1 MIRLSSHVDLIL
13 LCQVTDGPAHCL
25 AVHAEGFLVCV
36 GGDSGEVAMVQLSSG
51 LVEVTKVR
59 QLFFIDI
66 DFDLIVSL

>member
-1 MIRLSSHVDLIL
+1 M
-13 LCQVTDGPAHCL
+13 CQVTDGPAHCL

-59 QLFFIDI
+59 QLFFIDTDI
-66 DFDLIVSL
+66 DNHLQDFDFIVSL

>member
-1 MIRLSSHVDLIL
+1 M
-13 LCQVTDGPAHCL
+13 CQVTDGPAHCL

-59 QLFFIDI
+59 QLFYRCIDNHLL
-66 DFDLIVSL
+66 DFDFIVSL